1 MLKIELAKKQTEA
14 TRIIEAPLVRLSLKL
29 KTSPAAQKSA
39 DSAQLIAIIEP
50 RLFEIFS
57 AMKGGIVISEITKIS
72 PTI

>member
-1 MLKIELAKKQTEA
+1 
-14 TRIIEAPLVRLSLKL
+14 LSLKL

-39 DSAQLIAIIEP
+39 DSPQLIAIIEP

>member
-1 MLKIELAKKQTEA
+1 
-14 TRIIEAPLVRLSLKL
+14 LKL